1 MRIRESVTE
10 VARHF
15 ADYIN
20 RVAFRGERF
29 VLTRGNKPVAE
40 LGPVPQGTRL
50 GDLPHLLAALP
61 PLSEADAESFERDLT
76 SAREELACTQ
86 VRDPWA
92 S

>member
-1 MRIRESVTE
+1 MRISESVTE

-29 VLTRGNKPVAE
+29 VLMRGNKPVAE
-40 LGPVPQGTRL
+40 LSPVPMGARL
-50 GDLPHLLAALP
+50 GDLPDVLGSLP
-61 PLSEADAESFERDLT
+61 RLSESEAVAFATDLETARD
-76 SAREELACTQ
+76 ELKRAT
-86 VRDPWA
+86 VRDPWE

>member
-1 MRIRESVTE
+1 MRISESVTE

-29 VLTRGNKPVAE
+29 VLMRGNKPVAE
-40 LGPVPQGTRL
+40 LCPVPMGARL
-50 GDLPHLLAALP
+50 GDLPDVLGSLP
-61 PLSEADAESFERDLT
+61 RLSESEAVAFATDLE
-76 SAREELACTQ
+76 SARDELKRAT
-86 VRDPWA
+86 VRDPWE